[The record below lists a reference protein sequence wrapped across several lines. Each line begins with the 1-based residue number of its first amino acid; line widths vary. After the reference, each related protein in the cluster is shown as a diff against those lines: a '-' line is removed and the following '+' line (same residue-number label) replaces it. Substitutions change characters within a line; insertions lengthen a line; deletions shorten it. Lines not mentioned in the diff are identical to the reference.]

1 MDRSLA
7 TLLRSLQTSRST
19 DDAARLLPSVTGLL
33 SRLSNPLN
41 VTLLASQTLVNDFL
55 YSRPVS
61 LSACRSVF
69 SVFYTAA
76 LRFAEDEKNETQQFS
91 RSTLSHSE
99 WTRAIIQGADNNSPR
114 WRHLLSLGGIL
125 LGFDGQ
131 GTQHLPN
138 DLRNKIEH
146 AIVTASNLAL
156 QDKDNSEANSQLCV
170 VFVLNTVFPLLTD
183 QHRAQVQY
191 DLLLPELIEST
202 YFSRDGLEYGYW
214 LGAIDTDVKQI
225 SSTQFHWNARS
236 TSAVR
241 LQAIK
246 SRVLVGSLGPLSRL
260 IAHALEN
267 VHDSGLIA
275 AILTRLA
282 DFSRNI
288 VLSWRQN
295 KLSEIEVSEEAEFL
309 DNQTRQ
315 TVMPELLQILRNMM
329 FSIVICLR
337 ATTGRTLLDNA
348 LSSDLKAPTLAIQTL
363 HILRDLYFISH
374 RFGQHSSSQYM
385 FVYYTAIDI
394 LNQFPAQEETFF
406 SSIRSAEIGKI
417 PAHPLDRLNDL
428 FFLNTVEHFTLTLT
442 PHAVRTLLIE
452 TALPYVTT
460 HGDRRLNELYEAAH
474 SVLLAIFAAPQNGAV
489 AAQYI
494 PFYIETLLESFPTS
508 LTARQFRLAVKS
520 LMQVAAPHSA
530 ITAAV
535 PQLQEVVLDMLRS
548 RLSTASEKYLPPA
561 DAAFAETA
569 PVSEKCVF
577 LLAIIENLSFL
588 SVHIL
593 EEWLVIAAE
602 SLHTLSDPMQKSE
615 CQKRFWD
622 LLSSGEMDVE
632 RAAVSVAWWT
642 SNGGRELVMYG
653 DQVPDQT
660 YYAMSGAI
668 QQLDS
673 KI

>member
-7 TLLRSLQTSRST
+7 TLLRSLQTSQST

-41 VTLLASQTLVNDFL
+41 VTLLASQVLTNDLL
-55 YSRPVS
+55 YLRPVS

-76 LRFAEDEKNETQQFS
+76 LRFAEDEKNEKQQFT
-91 RSTLSHSE
+91 RSTLSHVE
-99 WTRAIIQGADNNSPR
+99 WTRAVITGADNNSPR
-114 WRHLLSLGGIL
+114 WRHLLLLGGTL

-131 GTQHLPN
+131 GQQQLPN
-138 DLRNKIEH
+138 DLRHKIEG
-146 AIVTASNLAL
+146 AIITASNLAL
-156 QDKDNSEANSQLCV
+156 QSKDDSEANSQLCV
-170 VFVLNTVFPLLTD
+170 VFVLNTVFPLLAD
-183 QHRAQVQY
+183 HHRAQIQY

-202 YFSRDGLEYGYW
+202 YFSREGLEHGYW

-225 SSTQFHWNARS
+225 SQTRFHWDARS
-236 TSAVR
+236 PSAMR
-241 LQAIK
+241 LQSIK

-260 IAHALEN
+260 VAHSVEN
-267 VHDSGLIA
+267 VRDSSLVA
-275 AILTRLA
+275 AVLLRLA
-282 DFSRNI
+282 EFSRNV

-295 KLSEIEVSEEAEFL
+295 KLSEVEVSEEAEFL

-315 TVMPELLQILRNMM
+315 TVMPELLQLLRNIM

-337 ATTGRTLLDNA
+337 ATTGRILLDA
-348 LSSDLKAPTLAIQTL
+348 TLSSDMKAPTLAIQTL
-363 HILRDLYFISH
+363 HVLRDLYFVSH

-394 LNQFPAQEETFF
+394 LNQFPAQAESFF
-406 SSIRSAEIGKI
+406 TSIKSAELGKI

-428 FFLNTVEHFTLTLT
+428 FFLNTTEHFTLSLS
-442 PHAVRTLLIE
+442 PHAVRHLLIE
-452 TALPYVTT
+452 TSLPYVSSP
-460 HGDRRLNELYEAAH
+460 GDRRLNELYEASH
-474 SVLLAIFAAPQNGAV
+474 SVLLAIFAAPQNGSV

-494 PFYIETLLESFPTS
+494 PFYIDTLLESFPAS
-508 LTARQFRLAVKS
+508 LTSRQFRLAVKS
-520 LMQVAAPHSA
+520 LMQVSAPHTA

-548 RLSTASEKYLPPA
+548 RLITASEKYLLPSDPA
-561 DAAFAETA
+561 LTETA
-569 PVSEKCVF
+569 PLSEKSVF

-588 SVHIL
+588 PVQLL
-593 EEWLVIAAE
+593 EEWLAITAE
-602 SLHTLSDPMQKSE
+602 LLRTLSDPAQRNE

-622 LLSSGEMDVE
+622 VLSSGEMDVQ
-632 RAAVSVAWWT
+632 RAAVCVAWW
-642 SNGGRELVMYG
+642 SSLGGRELVLQG
-653 DQVPDQT
+653 DQMPEQI
-660 YYAMSGAI
+660 YEMSGAV
-668 QQLDS
+668 QQVDS